1 MDYGVINPEENKGK
15 ASAPERKM
23 VRKPQILR
31 ESRKGRA
38 THARGRKVDGILSLL
53 ALLQTQQRSPAD
65 SGPEVLL
72 QCGRPA
78 PHSSRLPG
86 PGKWR
91 REGKRCPRSGE
102 VFGGQPRRAGARL
115 RRRGQA
121 ATQRTVYTP
130 DRPSVPGCKGKPT
143 SPSPCPMVG
152 RKVRRDNAAACP
164 ASTFSPGGAGPGGQ
178 SLY

>member
-15 ASAPERKM
+15 PSAPERKM

-72 QCGRPA
+72 A
-78 PHSSRLPG
+78 
-86 PGKWR
+86 
-91 REGKRCPRSGE
+91 
-102 VFGGQPRRAGARL
+102 V
-115 RRRGQA
+115 QA
-121 ATQRTVYTP
+121 ALAP
-130 DRPSVPGCKGKPT
+130 LL
-143 SPSPCPMVG
+143 
-152 RKVRRDNAAACP
+152 P
-164 ASTFSPGGAGPGGQ
+164 ASWTREVEEGRQEVS
-178 SLY
+178 